1 MTHADSKAKTT
12 LDFIWQA
19 PVDYQGDVLFRS
31 TFVKDYSTF
40 WVAVPSSNGLV
51 RVGRGAGSAGPG
63 QFPSSTYSPFGAAV
77 TTAPTRYPG
86 SNYNNHNN
94 NNQQQSQ
101 TNSWAFPTAQ
111 APASASSAAALLPA
125 IYTGCGD
132 TKGCFGLPDPSC
144 VKSGTC
150 SALVTFALK
159 GMRYEFE
166 LWADN
171 VKQNTYVAVGFSSDN
186 KMVRLVDL
194 FSLSY
199 YFILMISHLLCCCC

>member
-19 PVDYQGDVLFRS
+19 PIDYNGDVLFRA

-51 RVGRGAGSAGPG
+51 RVGRGAAAGGGST
-63 QFPSSTYSPFGAAV
+63 STYSPFGGQLYP
-77 TTAPTRYPG
+77 TPTAPPRYPG
-86 SNYNNHNN
+86 NSNNNN
-94 NNQQQSQ
+94 NNQQQQQ

-111 APASASSAAALLPA
+111 APASASAAAALLPDV
-125 IYTGCGD
+125 YKGCSD

-144 VKSGTC
+144 ITSGTC
-150 SALVTFALK
+150 SALVTYALK

-166 LWADN
+166 LWADK
-171 VKQNTYVAVGFSSDN
+171 VQQNTYVAVGFSSDN
-186 KMVRLVDL
+186 KMVRFRLV
-194 FSLSY
+194 FSYIRLQSNRFY
-199 YFILMISHLLCCCC
+199 LLPLMISK